1 MLNRS
6 GKRIGD
12 LVAGTFVVRETPVLR
27 RPQVKAVNRA
37 HGRPLTARLSDAQ
50 YSLLE
55 RYMTRRQEL
64 DPERRKQFVE
74 QLATRFSTHL
84 QSGGNRK
91 SDSAALA
98 MLFEEE
104 QSARASGVASRSDT
118 GAQRE
123 QHAIVALGTAR
134 WNHFAGLLER
144 TTKRGLAKMSAE
156 EVSVFVSEYRELTTD
171 LARLQTATRGRSS
184 DAVYYV
190 SRLVAGGH
198 SVLYRQQRETVAAVL
213 GFITESIPREIRR
226 SWVPITI
233 AAALLFV
240 PLVTAYVSVVRTP
253 AIASRLLS
261 EEMLHRARTGNE
273 RAQRGE
279 GYVTIEKELRPI
291 AASSIITNNI
301 QVTYLA
307 FIAGLSA
314 GIGTLLLLV
323 FNGVAIGSAVGLFAS
338 YGVARLI
345 MGFVAPHGVLELT
358 AICIAGGGGLLIGS
372 SFLVPGSRTR
382 RDALIENGKRAI
394 TLIAGSTILLL
405 IAGAIEGLISPRVWP
420 LTWKVAVSATTAAGL
435 VLYLSLGRRKHPVD
449 AYRTR
454 RDPLTA
460 TPDP

>member
-1 MLNRS
+1 
-6 GKRIGD
+6 
-12 LVAGTFVVRETPVLR
+12 
-27 RPQVKAVNRA
+27 
-37 HGRPLTARLSDAQ
+37 
-50 YSLLE
+50 
-55 RYMTRRQEL
+55 
-64 DPERRKQFVE
+64 
-74 QLATRFSTHL
+74 
-84 QSGGNRK
+84 
-91 SDSAALA
+91 
-98 MLFEEE
+98 
-104 QSARASGVASRSDT
+104 
-118 GAQRE
+118 
-123 QHAIVALGTAR
+123 
-134 WNHFAGLLER
+134 
-144 TTKRGLAKMSAE
+144 MSAE

-226 SWVPITI
+226 SWIPITI

-240 PLVTAYVSVVRTP
+240 PLITAYVSVVRTP

-301 QVTYLA
+301 QVTYVA

-372 SFLVPGSRTR
+372 SFLIPGSRTR
-382 RDALIENGKRAI
+382 REALVENGKRAI

-420 LTWKVAVSATTAAGL
+420 LTWKVAVSGITAAGL
-435 VLYLSLGRRKHPVD
+435 VLYLSLGRRKYPVD
-449 AYRTR
+449 AYQAR